1 MWQIRGGSDGHGEG
15 EEGQDVLPL
24 FISTLPEWCRGAAAP
39 ARQSGLTGWM
49 GKRERS
55 SMGSPGTCLSL
66 NSCLCCTDVCG
77 RGSSPCPLDVPAPHP
92 SYSWKFLLSFAESLQ
107 SSDL

>member
-1 MWQIRGGSDGHGEG
+1 MWQIRGGFDGHG

-24 FISTLPEWCRGAAAP
+24 FISALPKWCQGAAAP

-55 SMGSPGTCLSL
+55 SMGPPRTCLSL
-66 NSCLCCTDVCG
+66 NSCLCCTSVCG
-77 RGSSPCPLDVPAPHP
+77 RGTSPCPLAVPTSHP
-92 SYSWKFLLSFAESLQ
+92 SYSWKFLLSSAESLQ